1 MNTLIPLRKSHSHN
15 TYEDELKQ
23 LFIRLWQNH
32 LSGKARD
39 VNVSYTPHLG
49 SKTLLNRYLVSQD
62 ISNFNVASL
71 NDDEMRYLSMAWKY
85 RNGKRGTHFLHT
97 YIKCLWGVDF
107 EILPLWQKK
116 SGTYPQ
122 ELKTEQEITEHN
134 EHLAD
139 YFLTSRLRIVLYGD
153 NGYFSTEIARSLN
166 KLLPARLFVQEVNR
180 SIDAT
185 TQLFW
190 AVYSYIESTH
200 DTENT
205 TISEEINSDVAH
217 FWATDTTFHSIT
229 SKD

>member
-1 MNTLIPLRKSHSHN
+1 MNALIPLQQSHSHN
-15 TYEDELKQ
+15 TYEAELKQ
-23 LFIRLWQNH
+23 LFIQLWQKC
-32 LSGKARD
+32 LSEKARD
-39 VNVSYTPHLG
+39 VNVSHTPHLG
-49 SKTLLNRYLVSQD
+49 GKTLLNRYLVSQG

-71 NDDEMRYLSMAWKY
+71 NDDEMRYLSMAWQY

-116 SGTYPQ
+116 NGTYPQ
-122 ELKTEQEITEHN
+122 DLKTEQEIAENN
-134 EHLAD
+134 EPLTD

-180 SIDAT
+180 SIDAK

-190 AVYSYIESTH
+190 AAYSYIESTH
-200 DTENT
+200 DAENT
-205 TISEEINSDVAH
+205 TISEEVSSDVAH
-217 FWATDTTFHSIT
+217 FWAIDTTFHSIT